1 MPRDTASI
9 VTRHQPR
16 ATSRPAWPPERRL
29 LAWLHRMAGSPSI
42 RLQLWDQSSTGPD
55 QAAYTVTIADRGA
68 LYQLLRSPNMA
79 FGDLYAS
86 GRITVSGALDEFLI
100 HLYPSL
106 AKGATL
112 QPPWLARLWR
122 DPAREGAS
130 EQDARLNI
138 HHHYD
143 LGNSFYRLWLDEA
156 AMQYTC
162 AYYEQPEYS
171 LEQAQLAKLEHV
183 CRKLCLKP
191 GQTVVEAGCGWG
203 GLARYMARYC
213 GVRVKAFNI
222 SPEQIRWARERAQQE
237 GVADQVEY
245 IEDDY
250 RNIGSG
256 VRPMTRCDAFVS
268 VGMLEH
274 VGPANYPSLGQAI
287 NRVLKPE
294 GIGLIHTIGRNRPAP
309 VNGWIEKRI
318 FPGCHVPGPVELMRL
333 FEQSDFSVL
342 DMENLR
348 LHYAR
353 TLRHWRERFLAHR
366 EQVRADYDDTFVRA
380 WDLYLAGS
388 VAGFTTG
395 TMQLFQVVFAPAA
408 SNRIP
413 HNRHHMYR
421 QSALAAGGKGSEKE
435 TAVAS

>member
-1 MPRDTASI
+1 M
-9 VTRHQPR
+9 
-16 ATSRPAWPPERRL
+16 TSTPAWPPERRL
-29 LAWLHRMAGSPSI
+29 LAWLHRMAGAPAI
-42 RLQLWDQSSTGPD
+42 RLQLWDGSVTGPD
-55 QAAYTVTIADRGA
+55 QAPYTVTIADRGA
-68 LYQLLRSPNMA
+68 LYQLLRSPNIA

-86 GRITVSGALDEFLI
+86 GRITVSGALDAFLI
-100 HLYPSL
+100 QLYPAL
-106 AKGATL
+106 AKGAASR
-112 QPPWLARLWR
+112 PGWLARLWR
-122 DPAREGAS
+122 DPDRQGAS

-143 LGNSFYRLWLDEA
+143 LGNDFYRLWLDSA

-162 AYYEQPEYS
+162 AYYEETDYS
-171 LEQAQLAKLEHV
+171 LEQAQLSKLEHV

-191 GQTVVEAGCGWG
+191 GQTVIEAGCGWG
-203 GLARYMARYC
+203 GLARYMARHY

-222 SPEQIRWARERAQQE
+222 SPEQIRWARERAQEE
-237 GVADQVEY
+237 GLADRVEY

-250 RNIGSG
+250 RNIGRNIGHSTSMST
-256 VRPMTRCDAFVS
+256 RAMTRCDAFVS

-274 VGPANYPSLGQAI
+274 VGPANYASLGQAI

-294 GIGLIHTIGRNRPAP
+294 GIGLIHTIGRNRAAP

-318 FPGCHVPGPVELMRL
+318 FPGCHVPGPVELMQL
-333 FEQSDFSVL
+333 FEESDLSVL

-353 TLRHWRERFLAHR
+353 TLRHWRERFLSHR
-366 EQVRADYDDTFVRA
+366 QQVSAEYDETFVRA

-413 HNRHHMYR
+413 QNRRHMYR
-421 QSALAAGGKGSEKE
+421 HSALASGAN
-435 TAVAS
+435 AVEAKP